1 MLATKE
7 KRRRFRNG
15 GFRVPVVLLAAVLA
29 FSSCKDF
36 LNVDNYFSDELK
48 LDSVFKEKRYVE
60 AYLWGISGMFT
71 DEGTLFQGPTPGPLA
86 TDEGFSTMFSGSDYG
101 GVRYVMGDITASNLY
116 AFNHW
121 DNMYKIIRKC
131 NILLSRMD
139 EAPDITTV
147 ERFGFIGN
155 IRFMRAYAYY
165 NLLVDMGPP
174 VLLGDE
180 VVENNETLEYYDRPR
195 ATYDEA
201 VEYICSEL
209 EEAAKYL
216 LPTVPIMNFGRPTQG
231 AAYGLI
237 ARLRLIHASPLFN
250 GGQAAR
256 SAFGNWRRKTDNVL
270 YVSQEYKEERWA
282 LAAAAAQRV
291 IDMGI
296 YKLYTVTRTA
306 DTKPLP
312 TIDASV
318 DPDYNKTF
326 EEGGAADID
335 HFRSYAYMFNGEA
348 VAQINPEY
356 IWGRPSYRLGY
367 DTRKSFPNTF
377 GGWNNAAVTQKVV
390 DAYAV
395 YDGRTIAEATG
406 STYSETGFTS
416 VQENFS
422 GYRLNANVYNMYANR
437 EMRFYASIGFSEC
450 FWPMMSTTV
459 DSKRNQTV
467 SYHIGGNNDKYSSSD
482 PNNYPPTGYVIKKFI
497 HPMDAY
503 DGDNANQMSKVF
515 PIIRYAEILLSYAE
529 ALNNL
534 TGSHTVELGGRVYMP
549 ERDMDKIRQAFN
561 QVRHRAGLPG
571 MTVDEANRS
580 ETVQQLIEKERL
592 VEFLFENRRYY
603 DVRRWGKYEE
613 SEREPIMGMNVEGN
627 RDSYYR
633 RTVPSTRIGA
643 RIINRRLLLTP
654 IPLAEVRRL
663 PSLDQ
668 NPGWEE

>member
-1 MLATKE
+1 MFHT
-7 KRRRFRNG
+7 G
-15 GFRVPVVLLAAVLA
+15 IFRVCSVVLTAVLV

-36 LNVDNYFSDELK
+36 LNVDSYFSDELK
-48 LDSVFKEKRYVE
+48 LDSVFREKRYVE
-60 AYLWGISGMFT
+60 AYLWGISGMFE
-71 DEGTLFQGPTPGPLA
+71 DEGMLFQGPTPGPLA
-86 TDEGFSTMFSGSDYG
+86 TDEAFTVMSTSSNYNGM
-101 GVRYVMGDITASNLY
+101 RYVLGEITASNLY
-116 AFNHW
+116 SFNHW
-121 DNMYKIIRKC
+121 DNMYRIIRRC

-155 IRFMRAYAYY
+155 VRFMRAYAYC
-165 NLLVDMGPP
+165 NLLADMGPP

-201 VEYICSEL
+201 VDYICGEL

-216 LPTVPIMNFGRPTQG
+216 PPSVPIMNFGRPTQG

-256 SAFGNWRRKTDNVL
+256 AAFGSWRRKTDNAQ
-270 YVSQEYKEERWA
+270 YVSQEYREERWA

-291 IDMGI
+291 MELGV
-296 YKLYTVTRTA
+296 YRLHTVTRTA

-312 TIDASV
+312 AVPASV
-318 DPDYNKTF
+318 DPDYNKPF

-348 VAQINPEY
+348 VSQINPEY
-356 IWGRPSYRLGY
+356 VWGRPSYRLNY
-367 DTRKSFPNTF
+367 DTQKSFPATGN
-377 GGWNNAAVTQKVV
+377 GWNGMSVTQKAV
-390 DAYAV
+390 DAYATF
-395 YDGRTIAEATG
+395 DGRSINDVTLDGAYG
-406 STYSETGFTS
+406 SPNPYSETGFTS
-416 VQENFS
+416 IQENFS

-437 EMRFYASIGFSEC
+437 EMRFYASVGFSEC
-450 FWPMMSTTV
+450 FWPMLSTTE
-459 DSKRNQTV
+459 DAKKNQTV
-467 SYHIGGNNDKYSSSD
+467 SYLIDGNNGKYSSSGPLD
-482 PNNYPPTGYVIKKFI
+482 YPPTGYVIKKYI

-503 DGDNANQMSKVF
+503 DGNNASRMAKAF
-515 PIIRYAEILLSYAE
+515 GIIRYAEILLSYAE

-534 TGSHTVELGGRVYMP
+534 AGSHTVELGGMVYTLD
-549 ERDMDKIRQAFN
+549 RDKNKIRRAFN

-571 MTVDEANRS
+571 MTLAEADRA
-580 ETVQQLIEKERL
+580 ETVQQLIERERM

-613 SEREPIMGMNVEGN
+613 SERETIMGMNVEGN

-633 RTVPSTRIGA
+633 RTVPNTSRIGA
-643 RIINRRLLLTP
+643 RIVNRRLLLTP
-654 IPLAEVRRL
+654 LPLSEVRRL